1 MVRRSSGLPAFLGH
15 PSKLLPPLFIIY
27 TCFKV
32 LLIPT
37 YRSTDFDVHRNWLAI
52 TLQLPLSEWY
62 FDDMDGGTVHT
73 LDYPP
78 AFAFFEYLLS
88 HNPIADVLRLAGD
101 RCFEL
106 LPDSDNTPSEACIAY
121 QRGTVIASDVV
132 LWAGAYLA
140 CQSVYHKRPPTFI
153 VSSFLLIVFNPG
165 LLWLDHIHFQYNGM
179 LLGVL
184 LASLGCFMMANNVK
198 AAEQAASAAATTTG
212 PDGSFFTAYDFYT
225 LSGAALYAL
234 LLNLK
239 HLYLPLAPLFFCYLL
254 ERYCLSPRKKRLL
267 VRKFLLLAL
276 VTGTTLLLPWVPFL
290 LVDPDNPSQQV
301 FQILSR
307 LFPFGRGLLH
317 DYWAANVWAIY
328 ALANRV
334 FQFVVRR
341 LVETDWP
348 GVYLLDG
355 MDLPEPSPTV
365 CAVILFFAIIPA
377 MQVASARLTNLKLVE
392 AVVYVSLCAFMLAYH
407 VHEKAIMTTLL
418 PLAIL
423 VESSPRAEY
432 HNLLFWHVSIW
443 GLLGLFPLL
452 FRPVELLFKLCTYVL
467 YLALA
472 SFLLG
477 MPPKWTM
484 EIQSVTFGLVV
495 VVVAVL
501 EVVPI
506 QGKWEFLPLMATS
519 VMCAFGLV
527 GCWGVSL
534 WLLSREEKPVVGRG
548 GAGPGVV
555 GIANAG
561 SASPSSVQ

>member
-1 MVRRSSGLPAFLGH
+1 MVRRSSSNLPAFLGH

-27 TCFKV
+27 TCIKV

-52 TLQLPLSEWY
+52 TRQLPIGQWY
-62 FDDMDGGTVHT
+62 FDNVNGGTVHT

-78 AFAFFEYLLS
+78 AFAFFEYILS
-88 HNPIADVLRLAGD
+88 HNPIADALIRAGD

-106 LPDSDNTPSEACIAY
+106 LPDSDNTPSDSCIAY
-121 QRGTVIASDVV
+121 QRGTVIMSDIV

-140 CQSVYHKRPPTFI
+140 CQAIYSRRPPIYI

-179 LLGVL
+179 LLGIL
-184 LASLGCFMMANNVK
+184 LASLGCFMMANNAK
-198 AAEQAASAAATTTG
+198 AAVLATLSATKQTSTTTNG
-212 PDGSFFTAYDFYT
+212 DTTERFFAAYDFYT
-225 LSGAALYAL
+225 LSGAALFAL

-254 ERYCLSPRKKRLL
+254 ERYCLCPETKRLL
-267 VRKFLLLAL
+267 VGKFFLLAL

-290 LVDPDNPSQQV
+290 YMDDPSQQLL
-301 FQILSR
+301 QILSR

-317 DYWAANVWAIY
+317 DYWAANIWAIY
-328 ALANRV
+328 ALANRLLR
-334 FQFVVRR
+334 FIVRR
-341 LVETDWP
+341 MIDMNIP
-348 GVYLLDG
+348 GIGLLDG
-355 MDLPEPSPTV
+355 IYLPEPSPTV
-365 CAVILFFAIIPA
+365 CAIILFLSIIPA
-377 MQVASARLTNLKLVE
+377 MQVASARLTNQKLVE
-392 AVVYVSLCAFMLAYH
+392 AVVYVSFCSFMLAYH

-423 VESSPRAEY
+423 VEGSSRAEY

-452 FRPVELLFKLCTYVL
+452 FRPIELLFKLCTYIL

-477 MPPKWTM
+477 VPPKWTM
-484 EIQSVTFGLVV
+484 EIQYMTFGLVA
-495 VVVAVL
+495 VVVAL
-501 EVVPI
+501 LDVVPI

-519 VMCAFGLV
+519 TMCAFSLV

-534 WLLSREEKPVVGRG
+534 WLLNREEKTPVVTG
-548 GAGPGVV
+548 GV
-555 GIANAG
+555 GG
-561 SASPSSVQ
+561 GTK